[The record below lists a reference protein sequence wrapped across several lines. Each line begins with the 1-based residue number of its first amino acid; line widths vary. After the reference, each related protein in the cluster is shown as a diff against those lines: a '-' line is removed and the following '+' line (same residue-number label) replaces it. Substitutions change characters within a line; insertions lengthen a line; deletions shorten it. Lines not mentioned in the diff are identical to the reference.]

1 MARKNTDSTTAD
13 VVEEQPV
20 RGGSYTRDPDTGTLT
35 QVEGHGFAEQ
45 PATTPGAAPAPSIS
59 TVQE

>member
-1 MARKNTDSTTAD
+1 MARKPNDSGTAD

-20 RGGSYTRDPDTGTLT
+20 RGGSYTRDPDTGVLT

-45 PATTPGAAPAPSIS
+45 PATLPGDAPASSSSP
-59 TVQE
+59 VQE